1 MSEIVVAKAGLTQNT
16 WVFDAKKAA
25 YIRRAESRLCFKST
39 HLFKAPLSS
48 DQPIEKIQID
58 FFALNTGDMFKW
70 SSEKKKI
77 SLAYL

>member
-25 YIRRAESRLCFKST
+25 YIRRAESRLYFNST
-39 HLFKAPLSS
+39 HLFKAPLSG

-58 FFALNTGDMFKW
+58 FFALNTGDMFER
-70 SSEKKKI
+70 SSGKNGI
-77 SLAYL
+77 LLVI